1 MLRND
6 DIVFHD
12 ICNRQR
18 LFAADRDY
26 FAVNEKR
33 VGVQHAEIDLQQ
45 TEIFVQLGE
54 REIAVK

>member
-18 LFAADRDY
+18 LFEADRDY
-26 FAVNEKR
+26 FAVR